1 MLLLLLK
8 VENDSVTELYKN
20 SVSKLW
26 DPKNLDN
33 NYKDSGFDLY
43 CPNNIVFFKDCTRL
57 VDLGVKA
64 AAYQIEEDWNS
75 FSRQNF
81 DRLSTISTL
90 ENLTFTAVKPVA
102 FELHCR
108 SSIYKSCFRLAN
120 NVGIIDSGYRGNL
133 MAAVDYTNNRQLVK
147 KNTEDSY
154 ITANGDMK
162 RGDRYFQICMGNLE
176 PFGVILVDSLED
188 TERGQGGFGSTGK

>member
-8 VENDSVTELYKN
+8 IENNSVKELYKN
-20 SVSKLW
+20 AVSKLW
-26 DPKNLDN
+26 DSKNLDN

-43 CPNNIVFFKDCTRL
+43 CPYNFVFFKDCTRL

-64 AAYQIEEDWNS
+64 AAYQIEEDWHS
-75 FSRQNF
+75 FSRTNF
-81 DRLSTISTL
+81 DRLSTISEL
-90 ENLTFTAVKPVA
+90 ENLNFTIVKPIA
-102 FELHCR
+102 FKLHCR

-133 MAAVDYTNNRQLVK
+133 MAAVDYTNNRQLLK
-147 KNTEDSY
+147 KHTEDSY
-154 ITANGDMK
+154 IAANSKMNQ
-162 RGDRYFQICMGNLE
+162 GDRYFQICMGNLE
-176 PFGVILVDSLED
+176 PFGVVLVDNLEN